1 MHHVEAKTDLTK
13 IDEPFLAKQLW
24 DTVFLSTLRS
34 KSKEKYR
41 EEAGQIEEGH
51 TSEMCKVNYQIEES
65 YSIQDK
71 RKKFAPPTE
80 AEQAGETTSA
90 PTRALE
96 RFDSNEKQSFQG
108 GNRAYG

>member
-71 RKKFAPPTE
+71 RKKFAPPPKQNR
-80 AEQAGETTSA
+80 QAR
-90 PTRALE
+90 PLLLPPVL
-96 RFDSNEKQSFQG
+96 
-108 GNRAYG
+108 